1 MKKRTP
7 ARRLTLGAVIAAL
20 YVALTF
26 LAAQLGLH
34 NGVIQLRLSE
44 ALCALPIFFPAA
56 IPGLTVG
63 CLLANLLTGSVILDV
78 AFGPVATL
86 LGAVGTYLLRRHP
99 KLALLPPIL
108 SNMLIVPWVLRFGY
122 GLPDAIW
129 WMCLTV
135 GLGELLSA
143 GVMGYLLYLALK
155 KRSQQFQNVI

>member
-1 MKKRTP
+1 MNQRNS
-7 ARRLTLGAVIAAL
+7 ARALTLGAVIAAL

-26 LAAQLGLH
+26 LTAQLGLH

-63 CLLANLLTGSVILDV
+63 CLLANLLTGSVVLDV

-86 LGAVGTYLLRRHP
+86 LGALGTYALRRRP
-99 KLALLPPIL
+99 MLALLPPVL
-108 SNMLIVPWVLRFGY
+108 SNAIIVPWVLRIGY
-122 GLPDAIW
+122 GAPDAIW
-129 WMCLTV
+129 FMVVTV

-143 GVMGYLLYLALK
+143 GVLGYLLYLALK
-155 KRSQQFQNVI
+155 KRINLFL